1 MSDVRI
7 SGSKLVRLG
16 GAALL
21 CIPATLGAEALGQ
34 ATAAPIAPGP
44 ILITLTDAG
53 CDPMKVDVTAG
64 KNTFNIKNESKR
76 AVEWEILKD
85 VMVVDERENILPGF
99 AQTLT
104 ATLDPGDYAMT
115 CGLRSNP
122 KGVLT
127 VAATTEAP
135 PKPSPMDLVGPIAE
149 YKVYVKGEV
158 ATLVD
163 ETRELTDAVKAG
175 KLAEAQKLY
184 APAHQHY
191 ERIEPIAE
199 LFNDLDGSMD
209 SREDDFE
216 KKAEDPK
223 FVGFHRLEKG
233 LFTDKSTAGLAP
245 FADQLMADTLDLQ
258 KRIDTI
264 AIAPKNMVGGAADL
278 IEEVASK
285 KITGEEDRYSRTD
298 LWDFQANV
306 DGAQKIVTLLNPL
319 IAQQDPKLSARLH
332 QNFAKVDGLLAKYR
346 TKDGGFESYE
356 KLSDHDRT
364 ALKAPVATLAEDLS
378 ALKGALG
385 VE

>member
-1 MSDVRI
+1 MSDARI
-7 SGSKLVRLG
+7 GRSKFARLG
-16 GAALL
+16 GAAFL
-21 CIPATLGAEALGQ
+21 CLPAIVSGEALGQ

-44 ILITLTDAG
+44 ILVTLTDAG
-53 CDPMKVDVTAG
+53 CHPMKLDVPAG
-64 KNTFNIKNESKR
+64 KTTFNIKNNSKR
-76 AVEWEILKD
+76 SVEWEILKD
-85 VMVVDERENILPGF
+85 VLVVEERENILPGF

-104 ATLDPGDYAMT
+104 ATLDAGDYAMT

-122 KGVLT
+122 KGILT
-127 VAATTEAP
+127 VAATNDAP
-135 PKPSPMDLVGPIAE
+135 AKPSPMALVGPIAE
-149 YKVYVKGEV
+149 YKVYVKSEV
-158 ATLVD
+158 ATLVAQ
-163 ETRELTDAVKAG
+163 TKKLVDAVKAG
-175 KLAEAQKLY
+175 KLAEAQKAY

-223 FVGFHRLEKG
+223 FTGFHRLEKG
-233 LFTDKSTAGLAP
+233 LFTDKSTSGLSP
-245 FADQLMADTLDLQ
+245 FADQLMTDTLDLQ
-258 KRIDTI
+258 KRVDGITI
-264 AIAPKNMVGGAADL
+264 EPKNLVGGAADL

-306 DGAQKIVTLLNPL
+306 DGAQKIVALLNPL
-319 IAQQDPKLSARLH
+319 IVKQDPKLSSRLKE
-332 QNFAKVDGLLAKYR
+332 NFSKVDTLLAKYR

-356 KLSDHDRT
+356 KLSDSDRT
-364 ALKAPVATLAEDLS
+364 ALKAPVTTLAEDLS